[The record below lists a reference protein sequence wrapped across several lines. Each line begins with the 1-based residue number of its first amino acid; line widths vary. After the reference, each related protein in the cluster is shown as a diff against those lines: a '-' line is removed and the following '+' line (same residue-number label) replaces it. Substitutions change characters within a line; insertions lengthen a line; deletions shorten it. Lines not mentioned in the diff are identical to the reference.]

1 MVRADTVGHILD
13 ASLPPAL
20 EDCAMSPRRPSLLAL
35 LVLMCAALALVIG
48 ANSSLSVALPDVA
61 ADLGASQTE
70 LSYVVNAYA
79 LVFAAL
85 LLPVG
90 LAADRYGRRPFL
102 VAGLLLFGGASLAS
116 AFAPDPT
123 TLILLRGLAGV
134 GAAAVMPATLSV
146 LVDAYPPDRRAFAVS
161 IWAGV
166 SGAGAMLGV
175 LLSGLLLE
183 AFWWGSVQL
192 AYGVAAVVVA
202 AAAARVVAPS
212 RNPSLAVDLRGG
224 LLALVGLTG
233 LVLGLLEG
241 PERGWTAPV
250 TLAALAL
257 GAAGLAAFVG
267 HELETAEPMLD
278 VRLFRS
284 RGLSAGSALV
294 FLQFFAAFGFFFLA
308 PQFLQFVQ
316 GHDALGAALRLLP
329 LVAGIAPASILGPRL
344 LDRYGSRVL
353 GSAGMAVMAVAF
365 VLLAVVGDGPFWQ
378 FAAALA
384 VLGLGFG
391 TAITPGTQLIID
403 GLPADR
409 RTLSAAVNDVTREVG
424 GALGGAVAASV
435 LVAVYGRDLVTT
447 GLPPEAAEQAEEG
460 VAAAVGI
467 AQQLGPQG
475 AALAA
480 SAREA
485 FTSGYQTAVLAAAGA
500 LALGAVVAAVV
511 APGRREEA
519 AALELAEPYP
529 DEPSRT
535 AVASPAGV

>member
-1 MVRADTVGHILD
+1 MT
-13 ASLPPAL
+13 S
-20 EDCAMSPRRPSLLAL
+20 RRPSLLAL
-35 LVLMCAALALVIG
+35 LVLMCTALALVIG

-70 LSYVVNAYA
+70 LSYVVNVYA

-102 VAGLLLFGGASLAS
+102 VAGLLVFGGASLAS
-116 AFAPDPT
+116 AFADDPT
-123 TLILLRGLAGV
+123 ALILLRALAGT

-146 LVDAYPPDRRAFAVS
+146 LVDAYPPERRSFAVS

-175 LLSGLLLE
+175 LLSGVLLE
-183 AFWWGSVQL
+183 LFWWGSVQL
-192 AYGVAAVVVA
+192 AYGVAAVAVA
-202 AAAARVVAPS
+202 AAAALIVPAS
-212 RNPSLAVDLRGG
+212 RNPALVVDLWGG
-224 LLALVGLTG
+224 LLSLIGLSG
-233 LVLGLLEG
+233 LVLGVLEG
-241 PERGWTAPV
+241 PERGWTDPV
-250 TLAALAL
+250 TLVALGL
-257 GAAGLAAFVG
+257 GAAGLAAFVRY
-267 HELETAEPMLD
+267 ELGADDPMLD

-329 LVAGIAPASILGPRL
+329 LIGGIAPASVLGPRL

-353 GSAGMAVMAVAF
+353 GSAGMAVMAGSF
-365 VLLAVVGDGPFWQ
+365 VLFGLVAEGPYWQ
-378 FAAALA
+378 FAAALV

-447 GLPPEAAEQAEEG
+447 GLPPEAAAQAEDG
-460 VAAAVGI
+460 VAAAVGV
-467 AQQLGPQG
+467 AEGLGPQG

-485 FTSGYQTAVLAAAGA
+485 FTAGYQVSLYAAAGA
-500 LALGAVVAAVV
+500 LLLGAVVAALL
-511 APGRREEA
+511 APKHSDESRVDD
-519 AALELAEPYP
+519 LADPYP
-529 DEPSRT
+529 GESIEGR
-535 AVASPAGV
+535 AA